1 MNIETILNINQLAP
15 DFTLP
20 DLSGRSHTLSDLRGK
35 IVIVNFWSAECPWAE
50 RADGLLASYLK
61 DWADGVALM
70 PIASNANESPQLL
83 SQISA
88 ERDLPLVLHDR
99 YHRVADLYGA
109 QATPHLFVV
118 DPEGMLCYQ
127 GALDDVTFR
136 KREPS
141 QHYLKAAV
149 ESVMAGRQPDP
160 AQTPPYGCAIVKYD

>member
-1 MNIETILNINQLAP
+1 MNIDTVLKINQLAP

-20 DLSGRSHTLSDLRGK
+20 DLNGTPYTLSDLRAK
-35 IVIVNFWSAECPWAE
+35 IMIVNFWSAECPWAE

-61 DWADGVALM
+61 DWGEGVALL
-70 PIASNANESPQLL
+70 PIASNANESPHLL

-88 ERDLPLVLHDR
+88 ERDLPPVLQDR

-118 DPEGMLCYQ
+118 DQDGILRYQ
-127 GALDDVTFR
+127 GALDNVTFR

-141 QHYLKAAV
+141 QHYLKDAV

>member
-1 MNIETILNINQLAP
+1 MNIDTVLKINQLAP
-15 DFTLP
+15 DFTLT
-20 DLSGRSHTLSDLRGK
+20 DLSGRPHTLSDLRGK

-50 RADGLLASYLK
+50 RADGLLIPYLK
-61 DWADGVALM
+61 EWGDQVALL
-70 PIASNANESPQLL
+70 PIASNANEAPQLL
-83 SQISA
+83 SQIRQ
-88 ERDLPLVLHDR
+88 ERGLPLILHDK
-99 YHRVADLYGA
+99 YHRVTDTYGA

-118 DPEGMLCYQ
+118 DQKGVLRYQ

-141 QHYLKAAV
+141 QHYLKDAV

>member
-1 MNIETILNINQLAP
+1 MDIDTVLKINQPAP

-20 DLSGRSHTLSDLRGK
+20 ALDGRPYTLSDLRTK
-35 IVIVNFWSAECPWAE
+35 IVIVNFWSAECPWTE

-61 DWADGVALM
+61 DWGDGLTLL

-83 SQISA
+83 SRIST

-118 DPEGMLCYQ
+118 DQEGILRYQ

-141 QHYLKAAV
+141 QHYLQAAV
-149 ESVMAGRQPDP
+149 ESIMVGRQPDP
-160 AQTPPYGCAIVKYD
+160 AKTRPYGCAIVKYD